1 MGMEDYSALAR
12 AAELVEGAWKLK
24 ILFCL
29 SAPTATRYSQLKR
42 ALGSISHRTLS
53 TRLKELERDGL
64 VFRREYAQIPP
75 RVEYS
80 LTDKGRSLVPV
91 LEQMA
96 AWSHRALAQE
106 ERA

>member
-1 MGMEDYSALAR
+1 MGMEDYSALAH

-29 SAPTATRYSQLKR
+29 SAPMATRYSQLKR
-42 ALGSISHRTLS
+42 ALGTISHRTLS
-53 TRLKELERDGL
+53 ARLKELERDGL
-64 VFRREYAQIPP
+64 VCRREYVQIPP

-80 LTDKGRSLVPV
+80 LTELGRSLVPV

-96 AWSHRALAQE
+96 AWSQRELAQE